1 MPELPEIAVLAAQ
14 MTAELAGKAVAAV
27 HVRQPKCLNVTPEE
41 LAAGLVGRTLGGTR
55 QHGKWLVTPLKGGAD
70 IDGEPRLAINLGMGS
85 DLLYHRASAPGQ
97 ATVSAETASPQLDQP
112 PEQPAQYQVRIDF
125 ADGSALTA
133 RFWWFGHIHLVGG
146 AGTDSGSGRDHP
158 TKGLG
163 PAPLDLTEA
172 EFAALISRSKASG
185 VKSFILDQR
194 RLAGIGNVYAQDPL
208 WLARIHPLR
217 KAGSLAP
224 DEVSALHAA
233 LCSVLN
239 TSIAKRGL
247 QYEKD
252 LYGNRGGYG
261 RDDYAVAYREGEAC
275 PRCGETITKI
285 KTGSTSTYICPA
297 CQVI

>member
-14 MTAELAGKAVAAV
+14 MTDELTGKTVAAV
-27 HVRQPKCLNVTPEE
+27 DVRQPKCLNVSPEE
-41 LAAGLVGRTLGGTR
+41 LAAGLVGRNLGQTS
-55 QHGKWLVTPLKGGAD
+55 QLGKWLVTPVTGSAD
-70 IDGEPRLAINLGMGS
+70 GDGESRLAINLGMGG

-97 ATVSAETASPQLDQP
+97 APVSAETASPQPDQ
-112 PEQPAQYQVRIDF
+112 PEQPAKYQVRLDF

-133 RFWWFGHIHLVGG
+133 RFWWFGHVHLIASSGG
-146 AGTDSGSGRDHP
+146 GSGSHDHP
-158 TKGLG
+158 TKELG
-163 PAPLDLTEA
+163 PSPLDLTEA
-172 EFAALISRSKASG
+172 EFAALIAHSKASG

-194 RLAGIGNVYAQDPL
+194 RLAGVGNVYAQDPL

-217 KAGSLAP
+217 KAGSLTP
-224 DEVSALHAA
+224 EEVSALHTA
-233 LCSVLN
+233 LCSVLK

-247 QYEKD
+247 QYERD
-252 LYGNRGGYG
+252 LYGNPGGYG

-275 PRCGETITKI
+275 PRCGEAITKI